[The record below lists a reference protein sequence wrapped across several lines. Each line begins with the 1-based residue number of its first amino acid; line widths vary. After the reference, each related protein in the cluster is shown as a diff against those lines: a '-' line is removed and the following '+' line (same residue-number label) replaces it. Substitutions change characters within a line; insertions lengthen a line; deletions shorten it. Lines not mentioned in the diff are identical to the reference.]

1 MSHSRDLHGKYFDDT
16 FSAGGASLVVQM
28 LKTLPPMQDTWVL
41 SVGWEDP
48 LKKEMAPTPIFLP
61 RELHEQRSLVGNTV
75 TKSEMT
81 E

>member
-1 MSHSRDLHGKYFDDT
+1 
-16 FSAGGASLVVQM
+16 M

-61 RELHEQRSLVGNTV
+61 REFHEQRSLVGNTV